1 MSDSKRNCQIC
12 PLCGKLYKGTDNLVE
27 YNGEKMC
34 RNCYGIL
41 EREFFPIEGIDP
53 DGEENPDYQEGYRQ
67 GASYMNRQWMRKI
80 IQHYKK
86 PMDTTTIEER
96 ANVPQNR
103 FKGAFLGDLFIC
115 KDGTE
120 LLYACTK
127 DNKAVLANGI
137 GPKGKARLRTY
148 NLDGTSTDGDDGKR
162 IIGKIKYKKNFE
174 EEIVYF
180 EEKH

>member
-1 MSDSKRNCQIC
+1 MH
-12 PLCGKLYKGTDNLVE
+12 L
-27 YNGEKMC
+27 NGEIKLQIGGTA
-34 RNCYGIL
+34 N
-41 EREFFPIEGIDP
+41 
-53 DGEENPDYQEGYRQ
+53 
-67 GASYMNRQWMRKI
+67 QWKNNIMEPNNI
-80 IQHYKK
+80 
-86 PMDTTTIEER
+86 
-96 ANVPQNR
+96 

-127 DNKAVLANGI
+127 DNKAVLANGK

-174 EEIVYF
+174 KEIVYF

>member
-1 MSDSKRNCQIC
+1 MH
-12 PLCGKLYKGTDNLVE
+12 L
-27 YNGEKMC
+27 NGEIRLQTDGIVNQW
-34 RNCYGIL
+34 RNNIM
-41 EREFFPIEGIDP
+41 EPNNI
-53 DGEENPDYQEGYRQ
+53 
-67 GASYMNRQWMRKI
+67 
-80 IQHYKK
+80 
-86 PMDTTTIEER
+86 
-96 ANVPQNR
+96 

-162 IIGKIKYKKNFE
+162 IIGKNQIQ
-174 EEIVYF
+174 
-180 EEKH
+180 EKL

>member
-1 MSDSKRNCQIC
+1 MEPNNI
-12 PLCGKLYKGTDNLVE
+12 
-27 YNGEKMC
+27 
-34 RNCYGIL
+34 
-41 EREFFPIEGIDP
+41 
-53 DGEENPDYQEGYRQ
+53 
-67 GASYMNRQWMRKI
+67 
-80 IQHYKK
+80 
-86 PMDTTTIEER
+86 
-96 ANVPQNR
+96 

-137 GPKGKARLRTY
+137 GPKGKARLRNY
-148 NLDGTSTDGDDGKR
+148 NLDGTCTDCDDGKR